1 MNSRF
6 KFPRRVRIHGGE
18 CGAVARALH
27 HEAKVKSLPAVEK
40 NVFFT
45 TIERKSMSKK
55 TFFKRIAL
63 TAIAA
68 LGFGMLSV
76 VPSSAATVGNTLSI
90 DAATDA
96 VTVGESATAVLT
108 NSFFANTAKDSV
120 TLRAVLTSGAAG
132 NAGSIRMGVSESSTS
147 SESVLPIYQAIAAA
161 GSDGAMANISV
172 RTGGTSKISVST
184 KTADASSA
192 ERPDSFTIAVGTPS
206 LSVRTKVSVT
216 NYAPQ
221 KAGTYVWTFFMEE
234 TNSSGVLV
242 NSSAIAT
249 WTVTVTT
256 RSTLPTGASTFTL
269 RQGSGTAVGDFTTDS
284 QTVGA
289 TTTKT
294 TAKFTLWTD
303 LNNTAGV
310 NDADNA
316 ADSVTVVATG
326 NAYVCTSSTYCEDRA
341 VTLAAGSS
349 AVATYIFST
358 GTAGTA
364 SVVVTA
370 LTAGLSSTKSLTFYG
385 DGSKIAIGTSIY
397 KIARAGGYTTSS
409 MFTVTLKDSGD
420 RAVPGKTLDVE
431 SSDATV
437 VASGS
442 CVDTYLGV
450 TDGTYACSVTTDSRS
465 TSGQAAKLTITYT
478 DALLNDYS
486 VDYAVTTG
494 GSVKTV
500 VLTTNKATYEPG
512 EVMVVTATAKDSS
525 GNPVYD
531 GASGPTLSAN
541 KSLGATLT
549 MNSYNGGVS
558 TSQTRSSTTGLVTTA
573 QTLFAPAVS
582 GKFTINGVDGDALPI
597 SVSATVSDDAATA
610 AASAATDAANEAIDA
625 ANAATDAAN
634 LAAEAADAATVA
646 AEEARDAADA
656 ATAAVEDLATQVATL
671 MAALKA
677 QITTLANT
685 VAKIA
690 KKVKA

>member
-1 MNSRF
+1 
-6 KFPRRVRIHGGE
+6 
-18 CGAVARALH
+18 
-27 HEAKVKSLPAVEK
+27 
-40 NVFFT
+40 
-45 TIERKSMSKK
+45 MSNK

-76 VPSSAATVGNTLSI
+76 APSNAAIVGNTLSI

-108 NSFFANTAKDSV
+108 NSFYANTAKDSV
-120 TLRAVLTSGAAG
+120 TIRAVLTSGSAG
-132 NAGSIRMGVSESSTS
+132 NAGSIRLAVSESSTS
-147 SESVLPIYQAIAAA
+147 SEAVLPKYLTV
-161 GSDGAMANISV
+161 GVPGTTDGALGEITKKLTVDSID
-172 RTGGTSKISVST
+172 RISVST

-192 ERPDSFTIAVGTPS
+192 LRPDSFTIAPNGAN
-206 LSVRTKVSVT
+206 LSVRSKVSVT

-221 KAGTYVWTFFMEE
+221 KAGTYTWTFYMEE
-234 TNSSGVLV
+234 TNSSGVMS
-242 NSSAIAT
+242 NSAAIAT
-249 WTVTVTT
+249 WTVTVTN
-256 RSTLPTGASTFTL
+256 RSTLATGASTFTL
-269 RQGSGTAVGDFTTDS
+269 RQGSGTAVGSFTTDS
-284 QTVGA
+284 QTLGT

-310 NDADNA
+310 DDADNA

-341 VTLAAGSS
+341 VTIAAGSS

-385 DGSKIAIGTSIY
+385 DGSKIAVGTSVY
-397 KIARAGGYTTSS
+397 KIARAGGFTTSG

-420 RAVPGKTLDVE
+420 RAVPGKTLEVE

-442 CVDTYLGV
+442 CVDLSAGV

-465 TSGQAAKLTITYT
+465 TSGQSATLTITYT
-478 DALLNDYS
+478 DALLAEYS
-486 VDYAVTTG
+486 TTYAVTLG

-500 VLTTNKATYEPG
+500 VLTTDKAAYEPG
-512 EVMVVTATAKDSS
+512 EKMVITATAKDSS

-531 GASGPTLSAN
+531 GATGPSLSAN
-541 KSLGATLT
+541 KALGAAIS
-549 MNSYNGGVS
+549 MNVYVGGTS

-573 QTLFAPAVS
+573 DTLWAPAAS
-582 GKFTINGVDGDALPI
+582 GKFLISGVDGDALPI
-597 SVSATVSDDAATA
+597 SVAGTVSDDAATA
-610 AASAATDAANEAIDA
+610 AANAASDAAAEAIDA

-656 ATAAVEDLATQVATL
+656 ATAAVEELATQVATL